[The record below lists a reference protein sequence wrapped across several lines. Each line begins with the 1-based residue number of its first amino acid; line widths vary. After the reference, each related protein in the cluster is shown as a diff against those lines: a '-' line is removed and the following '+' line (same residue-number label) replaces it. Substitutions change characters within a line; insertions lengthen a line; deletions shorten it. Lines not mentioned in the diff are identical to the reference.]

1 VSVERYDAF
10 SDLDPAV
17 RPQPP
22 GGERDLDVWRRRGRG
37 EPHPL
42 LRYGWRSELPIAL
55 GKDMADPERVA
66 TYEVRGRLRAAGAD
80 LRRWQAPAG
89 AERAGGAPPLPCT
102 AGMVVFEVCS
112 RVCSSIKRAR

>member
-1 VSVERYDAF
+1 VERYDAF

-80 LRRWQAPAG
+80 LRRWQAPPVQSVRG
-89 AERAGGAPPLPCT
+89 VHHPCPAPQAWWSLRISH
-102 AGMVVFEVCS
+102 M
-112 RVCSSIKRAR
+112 CSSIKRAR